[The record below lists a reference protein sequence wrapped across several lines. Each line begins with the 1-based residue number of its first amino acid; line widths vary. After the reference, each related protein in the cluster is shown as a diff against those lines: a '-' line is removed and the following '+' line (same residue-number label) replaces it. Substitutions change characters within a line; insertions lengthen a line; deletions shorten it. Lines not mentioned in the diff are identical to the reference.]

1 MIGTSSS
8 GITAP
13 MNINA
18 VIAHLVEMTPPQRKQ
33 FAQLHMDD
41 PMMLSAAKFVD
52 NQISKQAAALSAQ
65 RTGAAPPPVNQQVVA
80 QMSPQMPAPMP
91 QAGPAPQAAPMPQ
104 AALQQQAAPMPQGQA
119 QPLPENTGIGQLPA
133 PNMKGMADGG
143 IVGYDE
149 GGTVGTY
156 RGADGKIYKYTKQPG
171 FMDFLADKFSAG
183 SVENQQQQLQA
194 QSAAERARRQEAGQ
208 MLPQN
213 VQGADLSSVV
223 SAGYSGPRP
232 RNMPITPAQAVAPV
246 ANMPPAAG
254 TGSGQ
259 GTRGMPT
266 DKKGI
271 KQVLPDGG
279 AQQVSK
285 PTVTDRNYGTMYSDI
300 LKAQGDPRASI
311 PKEIQEAQDLTKAQ
325 SDLEAASAE
334 KRGKGLE
341 SLLAARNER
350 LAGREGK
357 LKEQESLNP
366 DMALITAGLAMMQST
381 GKGLAGIGEG
391 ATKGMAQYMEGVKF
405 NSAQR
410 QKLEDARDALD
421 ELKFNQENMTEK
433 ERNAAKRIAMEGAI
447 ASKNAVLAH
456 IQHTEGVNRKTAD
469 TLFTATTNA
478 LLTADEQRFR
488 AGESALGRANQMQI
502 ANMLPGDARAA
513 MLVGSGTPEGNR
525 LATGL
530 GRIADIGQDP
540 RMYAEYQKIATDE
553 MRGPAFKQQFP
564 TFESY
569 KAGMA
574 GTGGGTIGNAGWGKA
589 VKN

>member
-13 MNINA
+13 MNLNK
-18 VIAHLVEMTPPQRKQ
+18 VIAHLVDMTPPERKK

-41 PMMLSAAKFVD
+41 PMMLSAAKYVD
-52 NQISKQAAALSAQ
+52 NQISKQAAAMSAQ
-65 RTGAAPPPVNQQVVA
+65 RMGAAPPPVNQQVVA
-80 QMSPQMPAPMP
+80 QMSPQP
-91 QAGPAPQAAPMPQ
+91 PAPQAAPMPQ
-104 AALQQQAAPMPQGQA
+104 AAPQQQAAPQPQGQA

-149 GGTVGTY
+149 GGTVETY
-156 RGADGKIYKYTKQPG
+156 RGMDGKIYKRTKQPG
-171 FMDFLADKFSAG
+171 FLDFMGDKFSAG

-194 QSAAERARRQEAGQ
+194 QAAEEMARRQEAGQ

-213 VQGADLSSVV
+213 AQGADLSSVV
-223 SAGYSGPRP
+223 SAGYSGPHP
-232 RNMPITPAQAVAPV
+232 RNMPVTPAQAVAPV

-285 PTVTDRNYGTMYSDI
+285 PTVTNRDYGAMYSGI

-325 SDLEAASAE
+325 SELEAASAE

-357 LKEQESLNP
+357 LKEQEDLNP
-366 DMALITAGLAMMQST
+366 NMSLITAGLAMMQST

-391 ATKGMAQYMEGVKF
+391 ATKGMAQYLEGVKF

-410 QKLEDARDALD
+410 QKLEDARDATD

-433 ERNAAKRIAMEGAI
+433 ERNAARRIQMEGAI
-447 ASKNAVLAH
+447 AAKNATLQF
-456 IQHTEGVNRKTAD
+456 IQHKEGVDRKTAD

-478 LLTADEQRFR
+478 LLTADDQRFR

-502 ANMLPGDARAA
+502 ANMPSSEARTA
-513 MLVGSGTPEGNR
+513 MLVGSGTPQGEQVKK
-525 LATGL
+525 GL
-530 GRIADIGQDP
+530 QQLSDMQAGKFNVASEYAKYVSEWAKAGGITP
-540 RMYAEYQKIATDE
+540 KMSMAEYA
-553 MRGPAFKQQFP
+553 AQFQAP
-564 TFESY
+564 
-569 KAGMA
+569 M
-574 GTGGGTIGNAGWGKA
+574 
-589 VKN
+589 VRP